1 MIKIDPNS
9 DEFKQTLQKTETFTQ
24 KVIQN
29 FGFAFNPDIEIVES
43 VKMGLTRNKM
53 IYDKFYCPCFFVTN
67 TAEDR
72 ICPCKPALNKEIP
85 EEGKC
90 HCGIFCTKEYAKQEA
105 LIETADEIIHS
116 HVREPSREE
125 MEAILTKDQLSGE
138 ELEALIKARE
148 RGAVDFVLVDVREW
162 MEYRSFRIKGVD
174 ELIPTTTFY
183 NSLEKLEPFKEKRI
197 VVYCHVGSRS
207 AYCQRA
213 LNDMGY
219 KVSNLTFGI
228 VSYEGEISKGE

>member
-67 TAEDR
+67 TVEDR

-105 LIETADEIIHS
+105 LIKTADEIIHS
-116 HVREPSREE
+116 HVRESSREE

-148 RGAVDFVLVDVREW
+148 RGEVEFVLVDVREW

-183 NSLEKLEPFKEKRI
+183 NSLEKLEPLKEKRI
-197 VVYCHVGSRS
+197 IVYCHVGSRS
-207 AYCQRA
+207 AYCQRV